1 MEYERVAVMHSV
13 NLSDNRLSTIDD
25 VIRTSCVRTVRRFET
40 IYLGGGGSTKKE
52 GGLRGGG
59 GRAIPATVRTRRAG
73 SRRK

>member
-40 IYLGGGGSTKKE
+40 IYLGEGGSTKKE
-52 GGLRGGG
+52 GGLRVGG